1 MDFYIRTFVCSGLGA
16 EGVSNNYTDNKAI
29 LIGPPPSPGNGYLK
43 LESFSEVLPATHSM
57 YYSFY
62 NNAVYLPNPTDY
74 PITVT
79 YQPVTNI
86 DFIAEYKRVVGV
98 SESQSPVIYY
108 LASALTDNV
117 GYDRKSWTA
126 KGWTTGTQ
134 STFEEQLCDFFY
146 TITEQQPG
154 NIGSLGKIEDKM
166 NLYLYR
172 LFLIDL
178 NKYVEIPL
186 FMKGNDPAYDRIYT
200 AELVV

>member
-1 MDFYIRTFVCSGLGA
+1 MDFYIRTFECSGLGDV
-16 EGVSNNYTDNKAI
+16 GVSNNYTDNKAI
-29 LIGPPPSPGNGYLK
+29 LIGPPSSPGNGYLK
-43 LESFSEVLPATHSM
+43 LESFSEILPAIHSM

-62 NNAVYLPNPTDY
+62 TSAYLPNPTDY
-74 PITVT
+74 PK
-79 YQPVTNI
+79 PVSYHSV
-86 DFIAEYKRVVGV
+86 DSSDYIAEYKRLIGV
-98 SESQSPVIYY
+98 SAGQSPVIYY

-126 KGWTTGTQ
+126 RGWTTGTQ
-134 STFEEQLCDFFY
+134 STFEEELCDFFY